1 MNLTAQLKL
10 EPTASQAADLARTLV
25 ASNAACDYISGMAWD
40 SKTFRQFDLHRL
52 CYREVRNEMT
62 PTLADKAY
70 AAGFLDGEGWIG
82 ITRPRARR
90 GHTVTA
96 EIVQKD
102 PAPLLWMQ
110 ERWGDRLRLTSE
122 PNAPGGR

>member
-52 CYREVRNEMT
+52 CYREVRNENDT
-62 PTLADKAY
+62 N
-70 AAGFLDGEGWIG
+70 I
-82 ITRPRARR
+82 
-90 GHTVTA
+90 
-96 EIVQKD
+96 
-102 PAPLLWMQ
+102 
-110 ERWGDRLRLTSE
+110 S
-122 PNAPGGR
+122 